1 MPGASPPFS
10 LLEVLVDLRNFV
22 SVSRLLIISLALLVG
37 ACGYILEVG
46 VWPDDSARVFGGTG
60 SLSVTGSAI
69 DADGNHYIVGRVSG
83 VVDFE
88 SFELRGESDETA
100 FLVSFTSAG
109 EPRWSQSWSGPFS
122 FALSVEAMNES
133 VRVTGYV
140 RGPIVGPLPLTTGS
154 RQELFVF
161 EFDQQSGAPLPP
173 AQTYASGAGNV
184 QGKAV
189 LREGSFSA
197 LCGHYIGA
205 VDFGLG
211 PLPAS
216 PPTQD
221 NGFVAVFD
229 ARGDAVWSEA
239 VVGAS
244 VLLGD
249 AFLRTDGSVVAT
261 GVYTGG
267 TIGGRV
273 AAGQDA
279 IVTAFAP
286 DGRVEYSLGFGSPGG
301 DSASAIA
308 AFEDGAVIVGTT
320 SGDVS
325 IAGETVLGQG
335 ARDAF
340 VARLDAAGGVVWA
353 RTFGG
358 AGTEILRRVHVENG
372 RIYAGGEFDGE
383 FGFAER
389 TLSAAGG
396 RDVMVLV
403 LDADGN
409 ESEGVRL
416 GGAGDESLGGFE
428 VQGGR
433 VWMAITL
440 DGETVLDDA
449 GPQTG
454 ALGLRSVQF

>member
-1 MPGASPPFS
+1 MVQHN
-10 LLEVLVDLRNFV
+10 LV
-22 SVSRLLIISLALLVG
+22 SVSRLLVISLALLVG

-46 VWPDDSARVFGGTG
+46 VWPDDSARVFPGTG

-69 DADGNHYIVGRVSG
+69 DVDGNYYVVGRVTG
-83 VVDFE
+83 VVDFG
-88 SFELRGESDETA
+88 SFELRGESEETA
-100 FLVSFTSAG
+100 FVVSFAPSG

-122 FALSVEAMNES
+122 FAVSVEAMNES

-140 RGPIVGPLPLTTGS
+140 RGAITGPLPVTTGS

-161 EFDQQSGAPLPP
+161 EFDQQSGAPMPP

-184 QGKAV
+184 QGKAI
-189 LREGSFSA
+189 LRTGSFSA

-211 PLPAS
+211 PLPDS
-216 PPTQD
+216 PRALD
-221 NGFVAVFD
+221 NGFVTVFD

-249 AFLRTDGSVVAT
+249 ALLRSDGSVVAT
-261 GVYTGG
+261 GVYTNG
-267 TIGGRV
+267 TIGGRS
-273 AAGQDA
+273 AEGQDA
-279 IVTAFAP
+279 IVTSFGA
-286 DGRVEYSLGFGSPGG
+286 DGTIQYTLGFGSPGG

-308 AFEDGAVIVGTT
+308 AFEDGAVVVGTT
-320 SGDVS
+320 AGDVS

-340 VARLDAAGGVVWA
+340 VARFDAAGEVVWA

-358 AGTEILRRVHVENG
+358 AGTEILRRVRVENG
-372 RIYAGGEFDGE
+372 RIYVGGEFDGE
-383 FGFAER
+383 FRFGEN
-389 TLSAAGG
+389 TLSAEG

-403 LDADGN
+403 LDEDGN
-409 ESEGVRL
+409 ESDAAQL
-416 GGAGDESLGGFE
+416 GGAGNESLGGLE
-428 VQGGR
+428 VRDGR
-433 VWMAITL
+433 VWLAVAL
-440 DGETVLDDA
+440 DGETVLDGA
-449 GPQTG
+449 GPQNG
-454 ALGLRSVQF
+454 VLGLRSLQF